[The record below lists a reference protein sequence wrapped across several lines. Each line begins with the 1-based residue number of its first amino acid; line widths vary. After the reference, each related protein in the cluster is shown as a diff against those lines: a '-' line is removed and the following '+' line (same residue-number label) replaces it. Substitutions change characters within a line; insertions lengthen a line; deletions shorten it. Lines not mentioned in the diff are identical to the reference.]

1 MAAVGIGLPR
11 RELVDQF
18 QRLWYGEAIER
29 EHTYFGL
36 QMAKCPLDMAIYAEV
51 VHGLRPGLIVE
62 TGTCEG
68 ASALHFAHLLDQLG
82 HGLVLSVDLARPTAD
97 YPRHPRIAYLGGR
110 SPVAESTLAEVQQW
124 VRRGQGPV
132 LVALVSDH
140 SRFKVAA
147 ELRAYADLVTPGS
160 YLVVEDTASTG
171 PREAVGEWLA
181 DRGDFEVDLT
191 MGEKFLVSFNTWL
204 KRRWSPDEGEASL
217 APTGRWR

>member
-1 MAAVGIGLPR
+1 MVPVGMGLAR
-11 RELVDQF
+11 REFVDEF

-51 VHGLRPGLIVE
+51 VHGLRPGLVVE
-62 TGTCEG
+62 TATREG

-82 HGLVLSVDLARPTAD
+82 HGLVLSIDLGRPTAD

-110 SPVAESTLAEVQQW
+110 SPVAESTLAEVEQW
-124 VRRGQGPV
+124 VKRGQGPV
-132 LVALVSDH
+132 LIAMVSDH

-160 YLVVEDTASTG
+160 YLVVEDTATNG
-171 PREAVGEWLA
+171 PREAVEEWLA
-181 DRGDFEVDLT
+181 TRDDYEVDLT

-204 KRRWSPDEGEASL
+204 KRRWGPDEGEASL